1 MKKNKINISEE
12 RHSND
17 LESLG
22 NVFIPIMKGVLS
34 TEDFVEADIMLH
46 WVDIIGKEF
55 AIFCNPIK
63 TRFNPKESVRTLYIE
78 VPVGGFA
85 LEVRHKEN
93 YILEKINAYFGYKA
107 VHKLNISQN
116 MNMTPCYLQI
126 KKEDKAEIRLDEAEE
141 KYLAELTNGIKDE
154 KLRKI
159 LTNLGK
165 SVILS
170 NKGVK

>member
-1 MKKNKINISEE
+1 MKKNKIHISEE
-12 RHSND
+12 RHSRD

-22 NVFIPIMKGVLS
+22 NIFIPIMKGVLS
-34 TEDFVEADIMLH
+34 AEDFVEADIILH
-46 WVDIIGKEF
+46 WLDIIGKEF
-55 AIFCNPIK
+55 AAFCNPIK
-63 TRFNPKESVRTLYIE
+63 TRYNPKESMRTLYVE

-85 LEVRHKEN
+85 LELRHKEN

-116 MNMTPCYLQI
+116 MNMTPRYLQI
-126 KKEDKAEIRLDEAEE
+126 KAEDKPEICLDVAEE
-141 KYLAELTNGIKDE
+141 KYLTELTDGIKDE

>member
-1 MKKNKINISEE
+1 MKKNKIHISEE
-12 RHSND
+12 RHSKD

-22 NVFIPIMKGVLS
+22 NIFIPIMKGVLS
-34 TEDFVEADIMLH
+34 AEDFVEADIMLH
-46 WVDIIGKEF
+46 WVDIIGQEF
-55 AIFCNPIK
+55 TAFCNPIK
-63 TRFNPKESVRTLYIE
+63 TRYNPKESMRTLYIE

-85 LEVRHKEN
+85 LELQHKEN

-116 MNMTPCYLQI
+116 MNMRPRYFQI
-126 KKEDKAEIRLDEAEE
+126 KTENKPEIHLDASEE
-141 KYLAELTNGIKDE
+141 KYLKELTDGIKDE
-154 KLRKI
+154 KLREI